1 MSKILLCLSLFLAGY
16 LVGQISPAVQA
27 QAPIMGYDNQGG
39 SWQYY
44 PPSGPGGVGQ
54 WNNSHGQSGQIYAP
68 PAPLGQRSPC

>member
-39 SWQYY
+39 SWQYFSA
-44 PPSGPGGVGQ
+44 PGPGGAGQ
-54 WNNSHGQSGQIYAP
+54 YYGSNGQSGQIYQA